1 MSNSGNLKRKSFF
14 IDERAL
20 KRAKRLLRVAS
31 DGEAIRVSLE
41 RVAEMERFWRFM
53 EGTRAKLAAGSVERP

>member
-1 MSNSGNLKRKSFF
+1 MSKAGNLKRRSFV
-14 IDERAL
+14 IDEQAP

-53 EGTRAKLAAGSVERP
+53 EGSRAKLAAGSVERP